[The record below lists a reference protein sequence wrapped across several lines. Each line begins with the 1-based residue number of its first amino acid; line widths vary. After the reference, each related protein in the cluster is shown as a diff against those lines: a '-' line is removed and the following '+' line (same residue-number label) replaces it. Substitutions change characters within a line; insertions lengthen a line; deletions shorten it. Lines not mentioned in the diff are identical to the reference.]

1 MPRVKRG
8 VLHVKKRRAL
18 LKRTKGF
25 MWGRK
30 SQIKAAHTA
39 VLKAGQHALMDRRK
53 KKRDFRGLWNIRI
66 NAGVRPLGTSY
77 SRFIADLKR
86 RNIELDRKILSALAA
101 EYPTVFEKVV
111 KG

>member
-8 VLHVKKRRAL
+8 VIHMKKRRAL

-30 SQIKAAHTA
+30 SKMRQAHTA
-39 VLKAGQHALMDRRK
+39 VLKAGQHARMDRRK

-66 NAGVRPLGTSY
+66 NAGARPLGTSY

-86 RNIELDRKILSALAA
+86 RNIELDRKILATLAA
-101 EYPTVFEKVV
+101 EHPTVFEKVV

>member
-30 SQIKAAHTA
+30 SQMKVAHTA

-66 NAGVRPLGTSY
+66 NAGARAIGTTY
-77 SRFIADLKR
+77 SKLIPALKK
-86 RNIELDRKILSALAA
+86 RNIELDRKILAMLAA
-101 EYPTVFEKVV
+101 EHPAVFEKVV

>member
-8 VLHVKKRRAL
+8 VIHMKTRRAL

-30 SQIKAAHTA
+30 SKMTRAHEA
-39 VLKAGQHALMDRRK
+39 VLKAGQHARMDRRK
-53 KKRDFRGLWNIRI
+53 KKRDYRSLWNIRI

-86 RNIELDRKILSALAA
+86 RNVELDRKILAQLAA
-101 EYPTVFEKVV
+101 EYPKTFEKVV